1 MPDDHEL
8 PDNGYIRTQK
18 ATSYGGVGLNGK
30 KIKKNKSAS
39 SDNVSSKNVAV
50 HSSCYSLFF
59 SSLCLVTSLWRL
71 CIEYI
76 TT

>member
-30 KIKKNKSAS
+30 KNKKKINQPPLTMFLQK
-39 SDNVSSKNVAV
+39 
-50 HSSCYSLFF
+50 
-59 SSLCLVTSLWRL
+59 T
-71 CIEYI
+71 
-76 TT
+76 